1 MAISG
6 DYSSPITVNGF
17 VCRNCSDVAKAEKN
31 IDPADPTGA
40 KEGAKKAAKIEDI
53 RFDRQRIDDA
63 IAAHQAQADEVRK
76 VDSPAR
82 AYEING
88 YTTPPPG
95 SLIRLSA

>member
-40 KEGAKKAAKIEDI
+40 KERAKEEA
-53 RFDRQRIDDA
+53 RTS
-63 IAAHQAQADEVRK
+63 EVRLDQQK
-76 VDSPAR
+76 AQDVIATHKAQQER
-82 AYEING
+82 AQPVNAPYSAGN
-88 YTTPPPG
+88 YRPPEPG
-95 SLIRLSA
+95 SLVNLNA

>member
-6 DYSSPITVNGF
+6 DYSTPITVNGF

-40 KEGAKKAAKIEDI
+40 KERAKKDAKGDDI
-53 RFDRQRIDDA
+53 RFDQQRVEDA

-76 VDSPAR
+76 VDGPAR
-82 AYEING
+82 AYETNG
-88 YTTPPPG
+88 YTPPPPG